1 MPCLVWSNIS
11 AGGQPCPA
19 IDQTLTMQAA
29 NRALSL
35 RSYTTHSLKPKM
47 IDGFSTPLMSPTT
60 PQYPMVM
67 SHAYQSP
74 SLGVTGWVSERVW
87 LHGPRASFMVLHAG
101 GCNLLS
107 QCLILAK
114 GTYCGAKQKG
124 FGGEPG
130 LRVPPAVCDR
140 LRPQERER
148 ESEGVLKSR
157 RNPSTKSKRE
167 RQEIRK
173 KSVGTLFGRSAEALS
188 TRPQKVNERDRKHVK
203 NP

>member
-47 IDGFSTPLMSPTT
+47 IDVFSTPLMSPTT

-74 SLGVTGWVSERVW
+74 SLVVTGWVSERVW

-124 FGGEPG
+124 FGGESG
-130 LRVPPAVCDR
+130 LRVPGPSPDRVRPSGTSGR
-140 LRPQERER
+140 LRPIKTTRERER
-148 ESEGVLKSR
+148 EREKER
-157 RNPSTKSKRE
+157 KRE
-167 RQEIRK
+167 R
-173 KSVGTLFGRSAEALS
+173 
-188 TRPQKVNERDRKHVK
+188 ERIYR
-203 NP
+203 